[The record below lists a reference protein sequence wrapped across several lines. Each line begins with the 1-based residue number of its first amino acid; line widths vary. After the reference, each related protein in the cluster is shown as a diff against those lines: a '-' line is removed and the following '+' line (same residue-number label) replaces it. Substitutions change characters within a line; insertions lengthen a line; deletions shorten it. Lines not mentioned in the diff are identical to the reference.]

1 MPQHNKDWSNVS
13 CILNPRCYN
22 KDNLKNKRVAQV
34 LNFEAPA
41 FLFFQKIGGEV
52 IMEGK
57 EISGMQAKYVLQ
69 SWSKQK
75 GLQPV
80 PIQKAEGI
88 YFYDCDGKRYADM
101 SSQQVNV
108 NLGYGN
114 PDIAEAIKK
123 KLDQYAYIGPSYG
136 DESRAELGR
145 MIVQLLPDTFGKIF
159 FTNAGADANENAIK
173 IARMYTGRNKVF
185 SRYRSYHGSSFGAG
199 NLTGEPRRYPLEPGI
214 PGFVKFFDPY
224 VYREPIEFRSEEEAT
239 GYYLAKL
246 REQIIYE
253 GADRVAAIE
262 VETITGSNGVIIPPK
277 GYLPGIRKLCD
288 EFGIVMICDEVM
300 AGWARTGKMFAFEN
314 FDVVPDL
321 VTFAKGVT
329 CGYIQLGGVAVNS
342 KIAAYFDDH
351 LLSCG
356 LTYSAHPLACAAGV
370 ACVNYYSKMNILENV
385 NRVGKVLGEILEELK
400 EKHPCVGD
408 VRYIGLFSAL
418 ELVKNKETKEALVP
432 YGKDPEG
439 IMGRIIGLLSDRG
452 FATYS
457 HENMIMVAPPLII
470 TEEQMREEMAV
481 CDEVLSIVDDTCLE

>member
-1 MPQHNKDWSNVS
+1 
-13 CILNPRCYN
+13 
-22 KDNLKNKRVAQV
+22 
-34 LNFEAPA
+34 
-41 FLFFQKIGGEV
+41 
-52 IMEGK
+52 MEGK

-470 TEEQMREEMAV
+470 TEEQLREEMAV